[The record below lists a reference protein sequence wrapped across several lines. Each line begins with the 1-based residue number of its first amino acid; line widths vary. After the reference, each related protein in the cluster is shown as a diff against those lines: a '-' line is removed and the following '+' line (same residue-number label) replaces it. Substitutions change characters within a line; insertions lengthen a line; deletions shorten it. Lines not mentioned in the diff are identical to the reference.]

1 METYEENIFGDDFGQ
16 YVDGLD
22 DNQEP
27 SNDFEPADSQ
37 DFFGDGKPD
46 EGQPEPSNDEKDDF
60 ITSLLK
66 RNGINRHAIQVE
78 NEDGE
83 IEEIDFDE
91 LTDDEKLALY
101 DQANESAI
109 SDDELKTLNYLRD
122 KQMSLEDMIKWQR
135 EEAVKEYLS
144 QAQQPRYNVDNLS
157 DDELYQFDLQD
168 RYPEMTDEEITQE
181 LESAKTNEVLFKKKI
196 DALRKEYK
204 ELEDE
209 HNKAVKAKEDQEAE
223 QQFNQLAE
231 SLVNVARNTNELHD
245 LVLEDE
251 DKEAVLSF
259 LLDRDANGQSQ
270 FYKLFSDPEK
280 MFEMAWYAR
289 FGKEAFQN
297 INDYYKSVIEKTRRG
312 DKPQTRTV
320 RKQNNQKSAS
330 SDAFDLE
337 SQYRSI

>member
-1 METYEENIFGDDFGQ
+1 MEIYEENVFGDDFGK
-16 YVDGLD
+16 YVDDLD
-22 DNQEP
+22 NMQEPEQEP
-27 SNDFEPADSQ
+27 S
-37 DFFGDGKPD
+37 D
-46 EGQPEPSNDEKDDF
+46 EGGLFDSDPEPDQEPEPTESNDF

-101 DQANESAI
+101 DQATESAI
-109 SDDELKTLNYLRD
+109 SDDELQTINYLRD
-122 KQMSLEDMIKWQR
+122 KKMSLEDMIKWQR
-135 EEAVKEYLS
+135 EEAVKEYLN
-144 QAQQPRYNVDNLS
+144 QAQQPRYNVDNLT

-168 RYPEMTDEEITQE
+168 RYPEMTDDEIAQE
-181 LESAKTNEVLFKKKI
+181 LESAKNNEALFKKKI
-196 DALRKEYK
+196 GALRKEYK

-209 HNKAVKAKEDQEAE
+209 HNKAVQAQEDQEAE
-223 QQFNQLAE
+223 QRFNQLSE

-270 FYKLFSDPEK
+270 FYKLFNDPQK

-297 INDYYKSVIEKTRRG
+297 INDYYKGVIEKTRRG
-312 DKPQTRTV
+312 DKQQPRTV
-320 RKQNNQKSAS
+320 RKPNNQKSAS